1 MSEAT
6 HETGGTG
13 PSHRGVEIGVAIAI
27 AVLAVIG
34 IIGALRVG
42 TGWSAEGPRA
52 GFFPFYICIAIL
64 ISCAVNLV
72 QIFKSE
78 NDGAVFASWDQIQ
91 KVLQVV
97 IPTAVYVGIIPY
109 SGIYVASALLI
120 GGFMKVLGRYGW
132 SASIAVG
139 ILVPLFTF
147 FAFEKWF
154 LVPLPKGP
162 LENLLGY

>member
-1 MSEAT
+1 MTDVTNEP
-6 HETGGTG
+6 EGTG
-13 PSHRGVEIGVAIAI
+13 PSQRNVEIGVAVAI
-27 AVLAVIG
+27 ALIAVIG

-42 TGWSAEGPRA
+42 TGWSSEGPRA

-78 NDGAVFASWDQIQ
+78 NDGGLFASWSQIN

-97 IPTAVYVGIIPY
+97 IPTAVYVFVIPY

-120 GGFMKVLGRYGW
+120 FGFMLILGKY
-132 SASIAVG
+132 SVAVSLAVG
-139 ILVPLFTF
+139 IGVTLFTF
-147 FAFEKWF
+147 VAFERWF
-154 LVPLPKGP
+154 MVPLPKGP
-162 LENLLGY
+162 LENMLGY